1 MEETQSQQTPNP
13 QVQTMQTQV
22 PQTQVPQKQG
32 GKSVTIILIIF
43 VVLLLLAG
51 LGFGGWYFFIR
62 KAKEGEAC
70 SNDSKCAE
78 NLKCLNK
85 ICSSG
90 GIGSSCEKK
99 SDCTTNYCVNNI
111 CTEGK
116 SGDECSTYKDC
127 QKGLF
132 CTKSICSEPPS
143 YSEYFDKIIV
153 AKIKPGSPPGPN
165 NIPVPTTEFLVTD
178 GFELDFV
185 GVKSTTVGYV
195 YYEFVDSVS
204 GETLFSSEFNKQKLE
219 GDNLGM
225 GSDFPKGVEG
235 ELDLMIY
242 FNDEVVYS
250 VPITVS
256 R

>member
-1 MEETQSQQTPNP
+1 MEETQNP
-13 QVQTMQTQV
+13 QTTNQQ
-22 PQTQVPQKQG
+22 PQTTQAQIPQKQG

-70 SNDSKCAE
+70 SNDSKCVE
-78 NLKCLNK
+78 DLKCLNK

-90 GIGSSCEKK
+90 GISSSCEEKT
-99 SDCTTNYCVNNI
+99 DCQTNYCVSNV

-127 QKGLF
+127 ERGLF
-132 CTKSICSEPPS
+132 CTKSICSEPSS
-143 YSEYFDKIIV
+143 YSQYFDKIVI
-153 AKIKPGSPPGPN
+153 AKTKVGSPPGPN

-178 GFELDFV
+178 GIEIDFA

-204 GETLFSSEFNKQKLE
+204 GETLFSTQGNKQKLE
-219 GDNLGM
+219 GDDLGM
-225 GSDFPKGVEG
+225 GSDFPRGVEG